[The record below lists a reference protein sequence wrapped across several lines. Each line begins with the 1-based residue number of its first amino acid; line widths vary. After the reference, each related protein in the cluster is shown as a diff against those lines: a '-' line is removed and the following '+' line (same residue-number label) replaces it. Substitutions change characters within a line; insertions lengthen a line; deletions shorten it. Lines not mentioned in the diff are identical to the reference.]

1 MVLAFLGF
9 DRGNRILM
17 FCMCSKLPVWQ
28 RVLTVVCPLMQNQ
41 RSTMASSD
49 VAYVQAVPLAT
60 DGDGLGH
67 DFTRCSSRAV
77 T

>member
-28 RVLTVVCPLMQNQ
+28 RVLTVVVSFNAKPEIDNG
-41 RSTMASSD
+41 
-49 VAYVQAVPLAT
+49 VQ
-60 DGDGLGH
+60 
-67 DFTRCSSRAV
+67 
-77 T
+77 